1 LATLLSTGRH
11 LPSADALS
19 LLDDVIFNILVANT
33 DAHAKNYSL
42 VLPVGAGPR
51 LAPLY
56 DVSSALPWPSVTQ
69 FFAQNIAG
77 RKRKPADVAARHWDA
92 IAGSAGYRP
101 ADVRD
106 RVQQLADGFV
116 AKRVA
121 TTEAVATLPGS
132 TRGYVEEAA
141 GLIEDNALRI
151 AGRLRT
157 TRPEAR
163 RGEQA
168 PS

>member
-1 LATLLSTGRH
+1 M
-11 LPSADALS
+11 
-19 LLDDVIFNILVANT
+19 
-33 DAHAKNYSL
+33 
-42 VLPVGAGPR
+42 
-51 LAPLY
+51 
-56 DVSSALPWPSVTQ
+56 Q

-77 RKRKPADVAARHWDA
+77 RKRKPADVAAHHWDA

-106 RVQQLADGFV
+106 RVQQLADAFV
-116 AKRVA
+116 AMRVA
-121 TTEAVATLPGS
+121 TAEAVAALPGS

-157 TRPEAR
+157 TRPAAR